1 MLLAR
6 SRHTSVRSLVELADG
21 IFKDVC
27 RTAAADPNNDHVLLI
42 DEINRGN
49 IPKVFGELI
58 TLIEKDKRGLHALL
72 PQSGEMFAVPP
83 NLLLVGTMNTADR
96 SIHLLDSALRR
107 RFAFVELLPDPQ
119 LLSGATAGVLA
130 LDVFLDAL
138 NQRVRD
144 RVGREKQVGHA
155 LFYDGATV
163 LDTSEAFAAVFRHEL
178 LPLLQEYLFEDYN
191 ELASVLGPVIDVTS
205 QRPSA
210 DTDDPETL
218 CALLADHFSAHAST

>member
-72 PQSGEMFAVPP
+72 PQ
-83 NLLLVGTMNTADR
+83 
-96 SIHLLDSALRR
+96 RR
-107 RFAFVELLPDPQ
+107 AGHFG
-119 LLSGATAGVLA
+119 GATRPRHG
-130 LDVFLDAL
+130 
-138 NQRVRD
+138 
-144 RVGREKQVGHA
+144 GR
-155 LFYDGATV
+155 
-163 LDTSEAFAAVFRHEL
+163 AFW
-178 LPLLQEYLFEDYN
+178 
-191 ELASVLGPVIDVTS
+191 
-205 QRPSA
+205 
-210 DTDDPETL
+210 
-218 CALLADHFSAHAST
+218 